1 MLINDDA
8 SVEDEG
14 LGGSSVRTTRVG
26 LQPCKECE
34 ERNAFVTSSVV
45 DRRTFVSRSALA
57 AASALLAGACAGGS
71 NTTGPG
77 GTPGGNGT
85 LSVTIANYPTLGS
98 VGGIARVDTGQG
110 IPVAAV
116 RTSATTFAAFSLIC
130 PHYGC
135 TVGIAPG
142 SFACPCHGA
151 RFASNGQWTGGQ
163 STGNLSSL
171 NASYDPTSG
180 VLTITG

>member
-1 MLINDDA
+1 MLNKDNA
-8 SVEDEG
+8 SIEDEDIG
-14 LGGSSVRTTRVG
+14 NSSARTTRAE
-26 LQPCKECE
+26 LQLCNGCE
-34 ERNAFVTSSVV
+34 ARDSFVTSSVV

-85 LSVTIANYPTLGS
+85 LSVTIANYPALGP
-98 VGGIARVDTGQG
+98 VGGIARVDSGQG
-110 IPVAAV
+110 TPVAAV

-130 PHYGC
+130 PHFGC
-135 TVGIAPG
+135 TVGIASG

-151 RFASNGQWTGGQ
+151 RFASNGHWTGGQ
-163 STGNLSSL
+163 STGNLSPL
-171 NASYDPTSG
+171 NASYDPTAG